1 MDRKEYQKEWAK
13 KKRLSTKVLTEVQD
27 LSTKP
32 LKVSTGDG
40 VSTKNVTLSDGQ
52 VLRLG
57 NHGYIGEDK
66 FTGYQCPKSWGT
78 NWVGF
83 QQAMKAS
90 NRAQYLEPLA
100 IRNKVKLDKVAELLE
115 CTADRRN
122 HV

>member
-1 MDRKEYQKEWAK
+1 MYKDKEAQREATKERVRRYRNK
-13 KKRLSTKVLTEVQD
+13 EKGVTKQGVTSEKEQGVTEPQY
-27 LSTKP
+27 
-32 LKVSTGDG
+32 
-40 VSTKNVTLSDGQ
+40 VTLSDGQ

-66 FTGYQCPKSWGT
+66 FTGYQCPKGWSS
-78 NWVGF
+78 WVGF

-115 CTADRRN
+115 CTA
-122 HV
+122 